1 MRNRSISGL
10 LLAILVATLIAALVV
25 PPDATAGTGVTFGL
39 KARPS
44 ERPPMAAPGEV
55 IVTYRRGVG
64 RRTLSGS
71 VAAAG
76 GTVRQTLSAR
86 TAVVATDA
94 SVGDLVTRLEADPA
108 VAYAEPNYLRYLAA
122 VPNDPSFAQQWGL
135 HNTGQA
141 HVVSEASQ
149 TSSGT
154 ADADMDVAEAWDTE
168 HGDPG
173 TVIAIIDSGVDTTHP
188 DLLPNLWT
196 NPGEIPN
203 NGLDDD
209 GNGLIDD
216 VNGWDFAENDATLYE
231 PNSAYFGHDH
241 GTHVAGIAAAAMN
254 NGIGI
259 AGVCP
264 SCRIMVLKAFEPFDT
279 DNDGVDDTM
288 IGNLG
293 AEIDAIDYAIE
304 MGADVIN
311 GSFAS
316 PAWSKSERAALNRA
330 SNAGVS
336 LVFAASNSNLDNDL
350 FLARDNDGDGVF
362 DVASPEYPASYD
374 LPSLISVGATNDL
387 DRNGYSTA
395 CATSTGSPYFPC
407 AFTNWGHDSVDLSAP
422 GVDII
427 STLPGNT
434 YAAFD
439 GTSMAAPSVAGLVGL
454 VRSAFPSYTPAQVSN
469 ALMNSVDKPSALAI
483 LFAFPRTPVTGQFT
497 VTGGRANA
505 AAALTAS
512 TASSYPTTDGNVR
525 GAKSI
530 ATSRSGNVT
539 WPHDVND
546 VYKKKLRRNRIYK
559 VVLNGPGGAD
569 FDLLV
574 YAPGT
579 REIWQIQGGCY
590 GFAGE
595 CKLIAYPGQADAD
608 ESAKFTAP
616 STGKYYFQVAA
627 FPGHAGNYTLKIT
640 RI

>member
-1 MRNRSISGL
+1 MRKRSISGL
-10 LLAILVATLIAALVV
+10 LLATLIAALFAPSGVN
-25 PPDATAGTGVTFGL
+25 ARKAGSPVL

-44 ERPPMAAPGEV
+44 ARPPLAAPGEV
-55 IVTYRRGVG
+55 VVTYRRATD
-64 RRTLSGS
+64 RRTLAAS
-71 VAAAG
+71 VGTAG
-76 GTVRQTLSAR
+76 GRVLHRTSAR
-86 TAVVATDA
+86 SAVVATSGRVA
-94 SVGDLVTRLEADPA
+94 GLVAALEADPA
-108 VAYAEPNYLRYLAA
+108 VAYAEPNYLRFLTAI
-122 VPNDPSFAQQWGL
+122 PNDPSFAQQWGL
-135 HNTGQA
+135 HNINQA
-141 HVVSEASQ
+141 HVVSDSSQ

-154 ADADMDVAEAWDTE
+154 DDADMDVAEAWDTE
-168 HGDPG
+168 QGDPE

-188 DLLPNLWT
+188 DLAPNLWT
-196 NPGEIPN
+196 NPGEVAADGIDN
-203 NGLDDD
+203 D

-216 VNGWDFAENDATLYE
+216 VNGWDFADNDATLYE
-231 PNSAYFGHDH
+231 PNAAYFGHDH

-264 SCRIMVLKAFEPFDT
+264 SCRIMVLKTFEPFDT
-279 DNDGVDDTM
+279 DDTPGPDSM

-293 AEIDAIDYAIE
+293 AEIDAINYAVA

-330 SNAGVS
+330 SKAGVS

-350 FLARDNDGDGVF
+350 FLARDDDGDGAF

-374 LPSLISVGATNDL
+374 LPSLISVAATNDL

-395 CATSTGSPYFPC
+395 CATTTGSPNFPC

-422 GVDII
+422 GVDIL
-427 STLPGNT
+427 STLPNAT

-439 GTSMAAPSVAGLVGL
+439 GTSMASPAVAGVVGL
-454 VRSAFPSYTPAQVSN
+454 LRSAFPSYSPAQVRN
-469 ALMNSVDKPSALAI
+469 ALLNSVDKPAGLAT
-483 LFAFPRTPVTGQFT
+483 LFAFPNNQATGQFT
-497 VTGGRANA
+497 LTGGRANA

-512 TASSYPTTDGNVR
+512 TASSFSVSDGNVR
-525 GAKSI
+525 GAQRIYSSK
-530 ATSRSGNVT
+530 SGNVA

-546 VYKKKLRRNRIYK
+546 VYKKRLRGNRSYK
-559 VVLNGPGGAD
+559 VVLNGPSGAD

-574 YAPGT
+574 YGPGT

-595 CKLIAYPGQADAD
+595 CKLVAYPGQADAD
-608 ESAKFTAP
+608 ETAKFGVP
-616 STGKYYFQVAA
+616 STGKYFFQVAA
-627 FPGHAGNYTLKIT
+627 FPGFSGNYTLKIS